1 MRPSSRS
8 SSSSSSA
15 AARPAGG
22 SRSAYAVRS
31 VVPLPVVQSFAESVV
46 IPRALG
52 DPLRRIDLRQ
62 RRAMRRRRRRRRRPR
77 RDAAATRG
85 RVLCPGEV
93 DRVVFDVFD
102 VYRPGGGDVDL
113 DVRLVVLLAV
123 AGVQVGT
130 RRVVVVDQDDGRRR
144 RAGTRR
150 RRVAAAA
157 EIRRRVALVHPDIV
171 RGETQRENS
180 REPGH
185 HASPHRGR
193 PRLALVAR
201 VSARCGAAR
210 VRSLDLFRVG
220 GFQP

>member
-1 MRPSSRS
+1 MAMRPSSRS
-8 SSSSSSA
+8 SSSSA
-15 AARPAGG
+15 AARHG
-22 SRSAYAVRS
+22 SRSASAVRS

-52 DPLRRIDLRQ
+52 DPSRRIDLRQ
-62 RRAMRRRRRRRRRPR
+62 HRAMRRRRRRRRRPR

-85 RVLCPGEV
+85 RGGEV
-93 DRVVFDVFD
+93 DGVVFDVID
-102 VYRPGGGDVDL
+102 DHRPGGGDGDL

-130 RRVVVVDQDDGRRR
+130 RRVVVVDRD
-144 RAGTRR
+144 RAGPR

-157 EIRRRVALVHPDIV
+157 AEIIRRVALVPPDVV

-180 REPGH
+180 REPGR

-210 VRSLDLFRVG
+210 VRSLDLLRVG